1 MNVIINIIIIIII
14 ILIISWAS
22 IYMCGSSLSPVPH
35 SCSPTTHTIKKGGKK
50 KEKMRG
56 KEIPPHKC
64 LLYNDNQT

>member
-1 MNVIINIIIIIII
+1 
-14 ILIISWAS
+14 
-22 IYMCGSSLSPVPH
+22 MCGSSLSPVPH